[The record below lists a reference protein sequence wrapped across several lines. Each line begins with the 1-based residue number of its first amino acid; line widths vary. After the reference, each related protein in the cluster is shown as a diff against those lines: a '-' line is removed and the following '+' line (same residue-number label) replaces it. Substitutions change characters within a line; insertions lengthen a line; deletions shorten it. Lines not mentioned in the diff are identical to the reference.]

1 MGPEKGRERRR
12 VFLSDG
18 TAGTQTRGPNWG
30 LGYRVHRAKGRL
42 RICLIPFLCPRGF
55 GCVRAGHVE
64 VAKWGSRLSTH
75 GRLVSPSRRA
85 LGQASCFFS
94 QGDGIGLAGIRC
106 VELRGPGSWDL
117 QGLWQTAQ
125 ACFLG
130 CLQRSSAQDKASAS
144 RRWEPLLLTLGG
156 Q

>member
-12 VFLSDG
+12 VFISDG
-18 TAGTQTRGPNWG
+18 TAGTQTRGPNWR

-64 VAKWGSRLSTH
+64 VAEWGSRLSAR

-85 LGQASCFFS
+85 PWVRHPAFLSRVMALTWLAS
-94 QGDGIGLAGIRC
+94 GA
-106 VELRGPGSWDL
+106 
-117 QGLWQTAQ
+117 
-125 ACFLG
+125 
-130 CLQRSSAQDKASAS
+130 
-144 RRWEPLLLTLGG
+144 
-156 Q
+156 